1 MINTTT
7 NKPPIKQSKENNIMA
22 KTAKEYSEIL
32 RSVISMSVQ
41 EIFAESNYENSDYLR
56 GYASGLL
63 EAIDKINK
71 SQFLVED

>member
-1 MINTTT
+1 
-7 NKPPIKQSKENNIMA
+7 MA
-22 KTAKEYSEIL
+22 RTAKEYSEIL
-32 RSVISMSVQ
+32 RSVITMSVQ
-41 EIFAESNYENSDYLR
+41 EIFANPNYETNDYLQ

>member
-1 MINTTT
+1 MINTTK
-7 NKPPIKQSKENNIMA
+7 NKPLIKQSKENNIMA

-56 GYASGLL
+56 GYTSGLL

>member
-1 MINTTT
+1 MINTTKKQTT
-7 NKPPIKQSKENNIMA
+7 NHKEDNIMA

-41 EIFAESNYENSDYLR
+41 EIFAESNYENSDYLQ